1 MIREKLIQAG
11 VKNLLEFG
19 YEHANSENI
28 LTDEIY
34 SQMFLSMLNE
44 NKGHSKSID
53 VVIDELISEINE
65 TN

>member
-1 MIREKLIQAG
+1 MIREKLITAG
-11 VKNLLEFG
+11 VKNLREFG

-28 LTDEIY
+28 LTDEVY
-34 SQMFLSMLNE
+34 SKIFLSMLE
-44 NKGHSKSID
+44 ANKGNGKSID